1 MIKQIVILISAVL
14 TLTCCKHETARVPDN
29 METPK
34 ALEEKSGSLD
44 VISKRGDGDLVET
57 LYAELVEKTPVLK
70 ELEVRIDDVSKSE
83 GDSTKSFDA
92 FDSKNKSYYN
102 SASGHAEQIKDSVLR
117 EKIKE
122 LVATSLGNYNSYTSR
137 QKDILKS
144 IESKKMTLSDLH
156 IILKITKTLAVIEKF
171 QKDNQPSI
179 NSLEGYLK
187 QINGVIKNADSVLKK

>member
-14 TLTCCKHETARVPDN
+14 TLTCCKHETARVPDK